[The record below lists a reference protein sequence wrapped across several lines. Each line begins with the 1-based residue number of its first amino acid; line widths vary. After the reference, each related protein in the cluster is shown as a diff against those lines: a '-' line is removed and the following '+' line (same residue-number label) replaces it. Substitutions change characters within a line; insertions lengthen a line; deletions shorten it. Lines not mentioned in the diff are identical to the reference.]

1 MREKKLSEK
10 CGVVGIYHP
19 SEQVASSTFFSLFS
33 LQHRGQE
40 SAGIAT
46 SDGSLIYEHKDLGL
60 INQVFDEDKI
70 LKLKGNIS
78 IGHTRY
84 STTGSNNYNNSQPI
98 KVSGVNGDLLIGH
111 NGNLINTEEIIQI
124 LDSWGISTFNTTS
137 DSELIALMY
146 VNAPGS
152 NWGEKSKYCMG
163 RLKGAYSIVMLNKDS
178 LICVRDPNGFRPL
191 VLGKYREGFI
201 VASETC
207 ALDHVGASFTR
218 DIQPGETIVIS
229 KNELNSSL
237 VSNNAKKSI
246 CSFEQI
252 YLSRPDSIL
261 DGELTYS
268 RRMKMGEILANE
280 QPASADLVID
290 VPDSAT
296 AAAVGYANRSGIP
309 YVSGLIKN
317 RYVGRTFISPDQK
330 LRDIGVRIKFN
341 TLNSVISGKRIVLVD
356 DSIVRGTTTP
366 QVIKMLRKAGATEV
380 HVRVAS
386 PPIISTC
393 HFGVDTGKL
402 DELVASRLT
411 IEEIKNAINADSL
424 QYLSI
429 DGLEESMDYK
439 NNYCLGCFT
448 KKYPI
453 PVQLEMDKMKLEE
466 KV

>member
-1 MREKKLSEK
+1 MQEKKLSEK

-19 SEQVASSTFFSLFS
+19 NEQVASSTFFSLFS

-46 SDGSLIYEHKDLGL
+46 SDGSSIYEHKALGL

-70 LKLKGNIS
+70 SKLKGNIS

-84 STTGSNNYNNSQPI
+84 STTGSNNLNNSQPI
-98 KVSGVNGDLLIGH
+98 KVSGISGDLFIGH
-111 NGNLINTEEIIQI
+111 NGNLINTAEIIQI

-137 DSELIALMY
+137 DSELIAMLY
-146 VNAPGS
+146 ANSPGLDWRERS
-152 NWGEKSKYCMG
+152 QFCMS

-178 LICVRDPNGFRPL
+178 LICARDPNGFRPL

-207 ALDHVGASFTR
+207 ALDHVGASFIR
-218 DIQPGETIVIS
+218 EIEPGETIVIRN
-229 KNELNSSL
+229 NEVISS
-237 VSNNAKKSI
+237 VMSNNSVKSL

-268 RRMKMGEILANE
+268 RRMNMGEILAKE
-280 QPASADLVID
+280 HPASADLVID

-296 AAAVGYANRSGIP
+296 AAAVGFANRSGIP

-341 TLNSVISGKRIVLVD
+341 SLNSVISGKRIVLVD

-366 QVIKMLRKAGATEV
+366 QVIKMLRRAGATEV

-402 DELVASRLT
+402 DELIASKLSV
-411 IEEIKNAINADSL
+411 EEIRKVINADSL
-424 QYLSI
+424 EFLSI
-429 DGLEESMDYK
+429 NGLEESMDYK

>member
-1 MREKKLSEK
+1 MQEKKLSEK
-10 CGVVGIYHP
+10 CGIVGIYHP
-19 SEQVASSTFFSLFS
+19 NEQVASSTFFSLFS

-46 SDGSLIYEHKDLGL
+46 SDGSSIYEHKALGL

-70 LKLKGNIS
+70 SGLKGNIS

-84 STTGSNNYNNSQPI
+84 STTGSNNLNNSQPI
-98 KVSGVNGDLLIGH
+98 KVSGISGDLFIGH

-137 DSELIALMY
+137 DSELIAMLY
-146 VNAPGS
+146 ANSPGLD
-152 NWGEKSKYCMG
+152 WREKSRFCMS

-178 LICVRDPNGFRPL
+178 LICARDPNGFRPL
-191 VLGKYREGFI
+191 VLGKYREGYI

-207 ALDHVGASFTR
+207 ALDHVGASFIR
-218 DIQPGETIVIS
+218 DIDPGETIVIRN
-229 KNELNSSL
+229 NEITSS
-237 VSNNAKKSI
+237 VMSNNSVKSL

-268 RRMKMGEILANE
+268 RRMNMGEILAKE
-280 QPASADLVID
+280 HPVSADLVID

-296 AAAVGYANRSGIP
+296 AAAVGFANRSGIP

-341 TLNSVISGKRIVLVD
+341 TLNSVIAGKRIVLVD

-366 QVIKMLRKAGATEV
+366 QVIKMLRRAGATEV

-402 DELVASRLT
+402 DELIASRLSV
-411 IEEIKNAINADSL
+411 EEIRKVIDADSL
-424 QYLSI
+424 EFLSI
-429 DGLEESMDYK
+429 NGLEESMDYK

>member
-1 MREKKLSEK
+1 
-10 CGVVGIYHP
+10 
-19 SEQVASSTFFSLFS
+19 
-33 LQHRGQE
+33 
-40 SAGIAT
+40 
-46 SDGSLIYEHKDLGL
+46 
-60 INQVFDEDKI
+60 
-70 LKLKGNIS
+70 
-78 IGHTRY
+78 
-84 STTGSNNYNNSQPI
+84 
-98 KVSGVNGDLLIGH
+98 
-111 NGNLINTEEIIQI
+111 
-124 LDSWGISTFNTTS
+124 
-137 DSELIALMY
+137 
-146 VNAPGS
+146 
-152 NWGEKSKYCMG
+152 
-163 RLKGAYSIVMLNKDS
+163 
-178 LICVRDPNGFRPL
+178 
-191 VLGKYREGFI
+191 
-201 VASETC
+201 
-207 ALDHVGASFTR
+207 
-218 DIQPGETIVIS
+218 
-229 KNELNSSL
+229 
-237 VSNNAKKSI
+237 
-246 CSFEQI
+246 
-252 YLSRPDSIL
+252 
-261 DGELTYS
+261 
-268 RRMKMGEILANE
+268 MKMGEILAKE
-280 QPASADLVID
+280 QPAAADLVID

-411 IEEIKNAINADSL
+411 IEEIKNAIKADSL

-429 DGLEESMDYK
+429 NGLEESMDYK

>member
-1 MREKKLSEK
+1 M
-10 CGVVGIYHP
+10 
-19 SEQVASSTFFSLFS
+19 
-33 LQHRGQE
+33 
-40 SAGIAT
+40 
-46 SDGSLIYEHKDLGL
+46 
-60 INQVFDEDKI
+60 
-70 LKLKGNIS
+70 
-78 IGHTRY
+78 
-84 STTGSNNYNNSQPI
+84 SNNS
-98 KVSGVNGDLLIGH
+98 V
-111 NGNLINTEEIIQI
+111 
-124 LDSWGISTFNTTS
+124 
-137 DSELIALMY
+137 
-146 VNAPGS
+146 
-152 NWGEKSKYCMG
+152 KS
-163 RLKGAYSIVMLNKDS
+163 L
-178 LICVRDPNGFRPL
+178 
-191 VLGKYREGFI
+191 
-201 VASETC
+201 
-207 ALDHVGASFTR
+207 
-218 DIQPGETIVIS
+218 
-229 KNELNSSL
+229 
-237 VSNNAKKSI
+237 

-268 RRMKMGEILANE
+268 RRMNMGEILAKE
-280 QPASADLVID
+280 HPASADLVID

-296 AAAVGYANRSGIP
+296 AAAVGFANRSGIP

-366 QVIKMLRKAGATEV
+366 QVIKMLRRAGATEV

-402 DELVASRLT
+402 DELIASRLSV
-411 IEEIKNAINADSL
+411 EEIKKVIDADSL
-424 QYLSI
+424 EFLSI
-429 DGLEESMDYK
+429 NGLEESMDYK

>member
-1 MREKKLSEK
+1 MQEKKLSEK

-19 SEQVASSTFFSLFS
+19 NEQVASSTFFSLFS

-46 SDGSLIYEHKDLGL
+46 SDGSLIYQHKALGL

-70 LKLKGNIS
+70 SKLKGNIS

-84 STTGSNNYNNSQPI
+84 STTGSNNLNNSQPI
-98 KVSGVNGDLLIGH
+98 KVSGISGDLFIGH

-137 DSELIALMY
+137 DSELIAMLY
-146 VNAPGS
+146 ANSPGLDWRERS
-152 NWGEKSKYCMG
+152 QFCMS

-178 LICVRDPNGFRPL
+178 LICARDPNGFRPL

-207 ALDHVGASFTR
+207 ALDHVGASFIR
-218 DIQPGETIVIS
+218 EIEPGETIVI
-229 KNELNSSL
+229 KNNEVISS
-237 VSNNAKKSI
+237 VMSNNSVKSL

-268 RRMKMGEILANE
+268 RRMNMGEILAKE
-280 QPASADLVID
+280 HPASADLVID

-296 AAAVGYANRSGIP
+296 AAAVGFANRSGIP

-366 QVIKMLRKAGATEV
+366 QVIKMLRRAGATEV

-402 DELVASRLT
+402 DELIASRLSV
-411 IEEIKNAINADSL
+411 EEIKKVIDADSL
-424 QYLSI
+424 EFLSI
-429 DGLEESMDYK
+429 NGLEESMDYK

>member
-1 MREKKLSEK
+1 M
-10 CGVVGIYHP
+10 
-19 SEQVASSTFFSLFS
+19 
-33 LQHRGQE
+33 
-40 SAGIAT
+40 
-46 SDGSLIYEHKDLGL
+46 
-60 INQVFDEDKI
+60 
-70 LKLKGNIS
+70 
-78 IGHTRY
+78 
-84 STTGSNNYNNSQPI
+84 
-98 KVSGVNGDLLIGH
+98 
-111 NGNLINTEEIIQI
+111 QI

-207 ALDHVGASFTR
+207 ALDHVGASFIR

-237 VSNNAKKSI
+237 VSNNVKKSL

-356 DSIVRGTTTP
+356 DSIANNIPAMTASFNSTK
-366 QVIKMLRKAGATEV
+366 IFSKLCEFSSLK
-380 HVRVAS
+380 RVS
-386 PPIISTC
+386 SILIS
-393 HFGVDTGKL
+393 
-402 DELVASRLT
+402 S
-411 IEEIKNAINADSL
+411 
-424 QYLSI
+424 
-429 DGLEESMDYK
+429 
-439 NNYCLGCFT
+439 
-448 KKYPI
+448 
-453 PVQLEMDKMKLEE
+453 
-466 KV
+466 

>member
-1 MREKKLSEK
+1 MQEKKLSEK

-19 SEQVASSTFFSLFS
+19 NEQVASSTFFSLFS

-46 SDGSLIYEHKDLGL
+46 SDGSLIYEHKALGL

-70 LKLKGNIS
+70 SKLKGNIS

-84 STTGSNNYNNSQPI
+84 STTGSNNLNNSQPI
-98 KVSGVNGDLLIGH
+98 KVSGISGDLFIGH

-137 DSELIALMY
+137 DSELIAMLY
-146 VNAPGS
+146 ANSPGFDWRERS
-152 NWGEKSKYCMG
+152 QFCMS

-178 LICVRDPNGFRPL
+178 LIGARDPNGFRPL
-191 VLGKYREGFI
+191 VLGKYREGYI

-207 ALDHVGASFTR
+207 ALDHVGASFIR
-218 DIQPGETIVIS
+218 DIDPGETIVIRN
-229 KNELNSSL
+229 NEITSS
-237 VSNNAKKSI
+237 VMSNNSVKSL

-268 RRMKMGEILANE
+268 RRMNMGEILAKE
-280 QPASADLVID
+280 HPVSADLVID

-296 AAAVGYANRSGIP
+296 AAAVGFANRSGIP

-341 TLNSVISGKRIVLVD
+341 TLNSVIAGKRIVLVD

-393 HFGVDTGKL
+393 HFGVDTGRL
-402 DELVASRLT
+402 DELIASKLSV
-411 IEEIKNAINADSL
+411 EEIEKFIDADSL
-424 QYLSI
+424 KFLSI
-429 DGLEESMDYK
+429 NGLEQSMDYK

>member
-1 MREKKLSEK
+1 MQEKKLSEK

-19 SEQVASSTFFSLFS
+19 NEQVASSTFFSLFS

-46 SDGSLIYEHKDLGL
+46 SDGSLIYEHKALGL

-70 LKLKGNIS
+70 SKLKGNIS

-84 STTGSNNYNNSQPI
+84 STTGSNNLNNSQPI
-98 KVSGVNGDLLIGH
+98 KVSGISGDLFIGH

-137 DSELIALMY
+137 DSELIAMLY
-146 VNAPGS
+146 ANSPGFDWRERS
-152 NWGEKSKYCMG
+152 QFCMS

-178 LICVRDPNGFRPL
+178 LICARDPNGFRPL
-191 VLGKYREGFI
+191 VLGKYREGYI

-207 ALDHVGASFTR
+207 ALDHVGASFIR
-218 DIQPGETIVIS
+218 DIDPGETIVIRN
-229 KNELNSSL
+229 NEITSS
-237 VSNNAKKSI
+237 VMSNNSVKSL

-268 RRMKMGEILANE
+268 RRMNMGEILAKE
-280 QPASADLVID
+280 HPVSADLVID

-296 AAAVGYANRSGIP
+296 AAAVGFANRSGIP

-341 TLNSVISGKRIVLVD
+341 TLNSVIAGKRIVLVD

-393 HFGVDTGKL
+393 HFGVDTGRL
-402 DELVASRLT
+402 DELIASKLSV
-411 IEEIKNAINADSL
+411 EEIEKFIDADSL
-424 QYLSI
+424 KFLSI
-429 DGLEESMDYK
+429 NGLEQSMDYK

>member
-1 MREKKLSEK
+1 MQEKKLSEK

-19 SEQVASSTFFSLFS
+19 NEQVASSTFFSLFS

-46 SDGSLIYEHKDLGL
+46 SDGSSIYEHKALGL

-70 LKLKGNIS
+70 SKLKGNIS

-84 STTGSNNYNNSQPI
+84 STTGSNNLNNSQPI
-98 KVSGVNGDLLIGH
+98 KVSGISGDLFIGH

-124 LDSWGISTFNTTS
+124 LHSWGISTFNTTS
-137 DSELIALMY
+137 DSELIAMLY
-146 VNAPGS
+146 ANSPGLDWRERS
-152 NWGEKSKYCMG
+152 QFCMS

-178 LICVRDPNGFRPL
+178 LICARDPNGFRPL

-207 ALDHVGASFTR
+207 ALDHVGASFIR
-218 DIQPGETIVIS
+218 EIEPGETIVI
-229 KNELNSSL
+229 KNNEVISS
-237 VSNNAKKSI
+237 VMSNNSVKSL

-268 RRMKMGEILANE
+268 RRMNMGEILAKE
-280 QPASADLVID
+280 HPASADLVID

-296 AAAVGYANRSGIP
+296 AAAVGFANRSGIP

-366 QVIKMLRKAGATEV
+366 QVIKMLRRAGATEV
-380 HVRVAS
+380 HVGVAS

-393 HFGVDTGKL
+393 HFGVDTGSL
-402 DELVASRLT
+402 DELIASRMS
-411 IEEIKNAINADSL
+411 IEEIKKVIDADSL
-424 QYLSI
+424 EFLSI
-429 DGLEESMDYK
+429 NGLEESMDHK

>member
-1 MREKKLSEK
+1 MQEKKLSEK

-46 SDGSLIYEHKDLGL
+46 SDGSSIYEHKALGL

-70 LKLKGNIS
+70 SKLKGNIS

-84 STTGSNNYNNSQPI
+84 STTGSNNFSNSQPI
-98 KVSGVNGDLLIGH
+98 KVSGISGDLFIGH
-111 NGNLINTEEIIQI
+111 NGNLINTEEIIKI

-137 DSELIALMY
+137 DSELIAMLY
-146 VNAPGS
+146 ANSPGLDWKERS
-152 NWGEKSKYCMG
+152 QFCMS

-178 LICVRDPNGFRPL
+178 LICARDPNGFRPL

-207 ALDHVGASFTR
+207 ALDHVGASFIR
-218 DIQPGETIVIS
+218 EIEPGETIVIRN
-229 KNELNSSL
+229 NEVISS
-237 VSNNAKKSI
+237 VMSNNSVKSL

-268 RRMKMGEILANE
+268 RRMNMGEILAKE
-280 QPASADLVID
+280 HSVSADLVID

-296 AAAVGYANRSGIP
+296 AAAVGFANRSGIP
-309 YVSGLIKN
+309 YVAGLIKN

-366 QVIKMLRKAGATEV
+366 QVIKMLRRAGATEV

-402 DELVASRLT
+402 DELIASRLSV
-411 IEEIKNAINADSL
+411 EEIRKVIDADSL
-424 QYLSI
+424 EFLSVN
-429 DGLEESMDYK
+429 GLEESMDYK

>member
-1 MREKKLSEK
+1 MQEKKLSEK

-19 SEQVASSTFFSLFS
+19 NEQVASSTFFSLFS

-46 SDGSLIYEHKDLGL
+46 SDGSLIYEHKALGL

-70 LKLKGNIS
+70 SKLKGNIS

-84 STTGSNNYNNSQPI
+84 STTGSNNLNNSQPI
-98 KVSGVNGDLLIGH
+98 KVSGISGDLFIGH
-111 NGNLINTEEIIQI
+111 NGNLINTAEIIQI

-137 DSELIALMY
+137 DSELIAMLY
-146 VNAPGS
+146 ANSPGLDWRERS
-152 NWGEKSKYCMG
+152 QFCMS

-178 LICVRDPNGFRPL
+178 LICARDPNGFRPL

-207 ALDHVGASFTR
+207 ALDHVGASFIR
-218 DIQPGETIVIS
+218 EIEPGETIVI
-229 KNELNSSL
+229 KNNEVISS
-237 VSNNAKKSI
+237 VMSNNSVKSL

-268 RRMKMGEILANE
+268 RRMNMGEILAKE
-280 QPASADLVID
+280 HPASADLVID

-296 AAAVGYANRSGIP
+296 AAAVGFANRSGIP

-366 QVIKMLRKAGATEV
+366 QVIKMLRRAGATEV

-402 DELVASRLT
+402 DELIASRLSV
-411 IEEIKNAINADSL
+411 EEIRKVIDADSL
-424 QYLSI
+424 EFLSI
-429 DGLEESMDYK
+429 NGLEESMDYK

>member
-1 MREKKLSEK
+1 MQEKKLSEK

-19 SEQVASSTFFSLFS
+19 NEQVASSTFFSLFS

-46 SDGSLIYEHKDLGL
+46 SDGSSIYEHKALGL

-70 LKLKGNIS
+70 SKLKGNIS

-84 STTGSNNYNNSQPI
+84 STTGSNNLNNSQPI
-98 KVSGVNGDLLIGH
+98 KVSGISGDLFIGH
-111 NGNLINTEEIIQI
+111 NGNLINTAEIIQI

-137 DSELIALMY
+137 DSELIAMLY
-146 VNAPGS
+146 ANSPGLDWRERS
-152 NWGEKSKYCMG
+152 QFCMS

-178 LICVRDPNGFRPL
+178 LICARDPNGFRPL

-207 ALDHVGASFTR
+207 ALDHVGASFIR
-218 DIQPGETIVIS
+218 EIEPGETIVIRN
-229 KNELNSSL
+229 NEVISS
-237 VSNNAKKSI
+237 VMSNNSVKSL

-268 RRMKMGEILANE
+268 RRMNMGEILAKE
-280 QPASADLVID
+280 HPASADLVID

-296 AAAVGYANRSGIP
+296 AAAVGFANRSGIP

-366 QVIKMLRKAGATEV
+366 QVIKMLRRAGATEV

-402 DELVASRLT
+402 DELIASKLSV
-411 IEEIKNAINADSL
+411 EEIRKVINADSL
-424 QYLSI
+424 EFLSI
-429 DGLEESMDYK
+429 NGLEESMDYK